1 MSSPDGESIYS
12 FLIARQDHT
21 KKLMSEKFQF
31 FDSYEDYFIN
41 YLTQIESESDNVLD
55 MLCQKKNTIS
65 FLSIQSIFS
74 ANGKI
79 FKLKLIRH
87 TVIAADN
94 YALTVIL
101 EKDDSILLNVCWK
114 EAFNQKMMNSYF

>member
-12 FLIARQDHT
+12 FLIAQQDHT

-55 MLCQKKNTIS
+55 MLSQKKTQ
-65 FLSIQSIFS
+65 FLFYQ
-74 ANGKI
+74 
-79 FKLKLIRH
+79 
-87 TVIAADN
+87 
-94 YALTVIL
+94 
-101 EKDDSILLNVCWK
+101 
-114 EAFNQKMMNSYF
+114 FNQYLAQMGKSLN